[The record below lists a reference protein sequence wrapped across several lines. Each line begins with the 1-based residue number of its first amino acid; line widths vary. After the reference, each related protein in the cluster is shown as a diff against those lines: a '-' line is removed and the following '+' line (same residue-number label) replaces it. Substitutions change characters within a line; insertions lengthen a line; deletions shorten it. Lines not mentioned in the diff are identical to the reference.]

1 MKTLILL
8 AALSTNVYAQELIIT
23 DAKIKVL
30 PSPVTAI
37 YLKIENKSNDDLT
50 FQKVESDL
58 SKNFE
63 LHEMKT
69 ENGKMEMREVSSIT
83 LPKKSKTELKPGGLH
98 IMVFDLQK
106 KLEVNQKYKLDLTIS
121 GKKYSVEALGFEP

>member
-1 MKTLILL
+1 MKTFLL
-8 AALSTNVYAQELIIT
+8 LTLFTTKIYAQEITIT

-30 PSPVTAI
+30 PSPVSAI
-37 YLKIENKSNDDLT
+37 YLSIENKSSEDLAL
-50 FQKVESDL
+50 QKVESDI

-69 ENGKMEMREVSSIT
+69 ENGKMEMREVSTIT
-83 LPKKSKTELKPGGLH
+83 LPKKSKTELKTGGLH

-106 KLEVNQKYKLDLTIS
+106 KLELNQKYKIDLTIS
-121 GKKYSVEALGFEP
+121 GKKYSVDALGFEP